1 MVNSDTVVKRAR
13 KIRILMMD
21 VDGVLTDGRIWHD
34 SLGHEFKSFDVK
46 DGHGIVM
53 AHRAQLRTALISG
66 RESASL
72 LRRAEELGIEIVF
85 QKIWN
90 KVEVFERIL
99 TDTKLMPDEVA
110 YIGDDVIDI
119 PLLRRVG
126 LAVAVADAVEEVK
139 GVAHVI
145 TTRAGGQGAVREVIE
160 LILRAQGHWATLME
174 RYTKA

>member
-1 MVNSDTVVKRAR
+1 MPIPLERAQ
-13 KIRILMMD
+13 KIRLLMMD

-34 SLGHEFKSFDVK
+34 HLGHEFKSFDVK

-53 AHRAQLRTALISG
+53 AHRAHLQTALISG
-66 RESASL
+66 RESESL
-72 LRRAEELGIEIVF
+72 VRRAKELGIEIVF

-90 KVEVFERIL
+90 KLEVYERIL
-99 TDTKLMPDEVA
+99 TDTKLTHEEVA

-119 PLLRRVG
+119 PLLRQVG

-139 GVAHVI
+139 AVAHVI
-145 TTRAGGQGAVREVIE
+145 TQRAGGQGAVREVIE